1 MLEEAAREPGA
12 LPSSSSSSSQARAR
26 TRARPVS
33 GFSPDTT
40 SPFHFGASPPPP
52 SLLTARRAIGSFPA
66 PTTEEGKGLPVLT
79 HPRVASCKTA
89 WLKQVDHL
97 LKLPGADRDLLMQVR
112 AWVQHGVK
120 AVFSAAQPRTRR
132 LGNSSTFRS
141 NEKVCL
147 ERMRVYE
154 DMGAMRRVA
163 GLPPAGSHVQ
173 PLHAVVRPG
182 KKARVVVDLSQ
193 NWNDS
198 IQDSPFQMSSVQEAM
213 ELLQRA
219 REHSLSSRSEP
230 ASMVKLD
237 ITACFLSFPVHKDDL
252 KFFFC
257 EAGGDYYQFLS
268 LVFGRKDAP
277 RVVSQLLDV
286 VSSAMTDAGIAHVR
300 YLDDFLVVGTTAAR
314 AWASAHL
321 AAHILIRF
329 GLALS
334 PGKVEGPSRCLEF
347 LGIVIDTEQ
356 EVLAISAGRQEELT
370 QLLNSFRHRKSSS
383 VRRLQSLLGKL
394 SFASTVLPGARP
406 FLRRIIDLC
415 KGSGKV
421 WLGQPF
427 REEVRY
433 WRLHMS
439 SWNGLCRWRAPSA
452 SPLVFASDAS
462 TSGFAYGLEQCPA
475 HQLQSL
481 ESSFVPGTVRV
492 GVWSA
497 QNGDLQRQQS
507 SRAIQW
513 GEFFCTVAAAVEYGP
528 RLRNQHVVFVI
539 DNQSDVAV
547 LNRLRTR
554 EARVAQLLRAL
565 CDHSLRYNF
574 TFAAVLVHRAG
585 VDNVLMDWASRPGLH
600 KFVSAPAPG
609 QLASLAPAGGLGG
622 GVACTRFPSLLF
634 SPLTLSPTSA
644 AAV

>member
-1 MLEEAAREPGA
+1 M
-12 LPSSSSSSSQARAR
+12 
-26 TRARPVS
+26 S
-33 GFSPDTT
+33 GFTPGTK
-40 SPFHFGASPPPP
+40 SPFHFGATPP
-52 SLLTARRAIGSFPA
+52 SPTLLSSRRAIGSFPA
-66 PTTEEGKGLPVLT
+66 PTAEEGKGLPVLVQ
-79 HPRVASCKTA
+79 PRVASCKAA
-89 WLKQVDHL
+89 WLRQVDRL
-97 LKLPGADRDLLMQVR
+97 RKLPGADLDLLMQVR

-120 AVFSAAQPRTRR
+120 AVFSSGEPRTRP
-132 LGNSSTFRS
+132 LGNTSTFKS

-154 DMGAMRRVA
+154 DMGALRRVA
-163 GLPPAGSHVQ
+163 GLPSPGSHVQ

-193 NWNDS
+193 NWNDY
-198 IQDSPFQMSSVQEAM
+198 IEDSPFQMSSVQEAV

-219 REHSLSSRSEP
+219 RAHSLSSRPAP

-237 ITACFLSFPVHKDDL
+237 ITACFLSFPVHEDDL

-257 EAGGDYYQFLS
+257 EAGGDYYQFLA

-286 VSSAMTDAGIAHVR
+286 VSSAMADAGIAHVR
-300 YLDDFLVVGTTAAR
+300 YLDDFLVVGTTSSR

-321 AAHILIRF
+321 AARILIRF

-334 PGKVEGPSRCLEF
+334 PGKVEGPARRLEF

-356 EVLAISAGRQEELT
+356 EVLAISAERQEELS
-370 QLLNSFRHRKSSS
+370 QLLNSFHHRKSSS

-415 KGSGKV
+415 KGSSKV

-427 REEVRY
+427 RDEVRY
-433 WRLHMS
+433 WRLHMG
-439 SWNGLCRWRAPSA
+439 SWNGKCKWRAPS
-452 SPLVFASDAS
+452 SSSLVFASDAS
-462 TSGFAYGLEQCPA
+462 TSGFAYGLEQCTPQ
-475 HQLQSL
+475 QLQSL
-481 ESSFVPGTVRV
+481 GPAFAPGTVRV

-497 QNGDLQRQQS
+497 RNGDLQRQQS

-528 RLRNQHVVFVI
+528 RLRNQHVVFVV

-574 TFAAVLVHRAG
+574 TFAAVHRPG

-600 KFVSAPAPG
+600 KFVSAPPPG
-609 QLASLAPAGGLGG
+609 QLESLAPAGGVGG
-622 GVACTRFPSLLF
+622 GVACARFPPLLF
-634 SPLTLSPTSA
+634 PHSLSHLSSRCLRFATSGNA
-644 AAV
+644 ASWRGSSNGW